1 MKKRIYYK
9 KLSRS
14 TTARRAL
21 IRSQIRS
28 LLLHG
33 AIKTTLTKAKVT
45 QRHVNKVFTVARKGD
60 FNAKKK
66 VLAFLAND
74 RKTTE
79 KIFAVIKIFDEG
91 DTNFT
96 RTTSMPTRRGD
107 NARVALLQFTRDIT
121 KSDKEVSEEKPKKK
135 KSKKETDKLKV
146 KDKKTKKGKTK
157 ADTEKK

>member
-14 TTARRAL
+14 TTARKAL

-28 LLLHG
+28 LLMHG
-33 AIKTTLTKAKVT
+33 QIKTTLAKAKIT
-45 QRHVNKVFTVARKGD
+45 QRHVNKVFTVAKKGD

-66 VLAFLAND
+66 VLSSLAND

-79 KIFAVIKIFDEG
+79 KIFAVIKIFGD

-96 RTTSMPTRRGD
+96 KTISMPTRRGD

-121 KSDKEVSEEKPKKK
+121 KSDKKVSEEKPKKK
-135 KSKKETDKLKV
+135 KSKKETNKLKV
-146 KDKKTKKGKTK
+146 EDKKKQKSKSK
-157 ADTEKK
+157 ADIKKSK